1 MTKTTITR
9 ISTENAP
16 GAAGGYSQGVVVGD
30 LVFTAGFGPAD
41 PVTGAIPEGIAAQTR
56 QVLANVQAVLKAA
69 GSDLSQTVKATV
81 HLSDLSYW
89 AEFDAIYRE
98 SFEPGHLP
106 ARTTVGSELRGIL
119 VEIDVV
125 AFVGS

>member
-9 ISTENAP
+9 VSTENAP

-56 QVLANVQAVLKAA
+56 QALANVQAVLKAA
-69 GSDLSQTVKATV
+69 GSDLNQTVKVTV
-81 HLSDLSYW
+81 HLSDLSNW
-89 AEFDAIYRE
+89 AAFDAIYRE

-106 ARTTVGSELRGIL
+106 ARTTVGSVLKGIL

-125 AFVGS
+125 ALVAN